1 MTIRRYIA
9 ARALC
14 LFSLF
19 SFHPSVFSAAAAEP
33 LVLTGPEVVKLDWGT
48 RSLCV
53 GDLNGDGLPDLAV
66 ANNDR
71 ATIELLYQLKPGE
84 PPPRVPAALSANRW
98 EPVVEDARFRKATI
112 TTGAVMFDLAIGDL
126 NGDGLP
132 DLVYT
137 GSPQNLALRLQQPDG
152 SWIEKK
158 IPEAPAP
165 NQLAGS
171 LKIAD
176 LDGNGRADIAM
187 LGNKE
192 LAVFYQNA
200 DGALSAPEL
209 YTLPDDNCYGLEVC
223 DVNGDGLPDLLY
235 LCNGP
240 RQTVRVRLQM
250 PGGRQFGPELSYEIK
265 NSRCTL
271 QTLRQADAAQN
282 RHATFAFAQDGTGQL
297 EEFTLRPAEAEGAGV
312 NSRPLPSLRP
322 RTFSPRPGAKTPAA
336 YALGNFTK
344 NKNAAPDVVVS
355 DPDAAQVSLYAR
367 QPDGSFAT
375 SQKFPVFSD
384 ARSIAAGDWHGD
396 GRNALFVASPKEQ
409 AVGVSRYV
417 EGRFEYPK
425 PLPVTGRPLAIAFGD
440 FDGHG
445 RTLLAI
451 LLENKGRRA
460 IELWTRN
467 GDAAERVKTIEVTK
481 LKTDPRAIR
490 LLDANQ
496 DGLLDIAVFTPL
508 DTMRLYVQAPGGELD
523 FTEASASSDFRR
535 GLVDNLES
543 SAITLGDID
552 GDGKPEFITASTG
565 FARALRLDGNGL
577 QVVDQFNAR
586 TPSTEIAAALV
597 IPDPAPP
604 SGWQKSKL
612 APGAAAPKPKTTIV
626 LYDRKAE
633 QFQLLRPDP
642 NGLYHIVDTT
652 PAGKIDVTGVE
663 VLPATNEAF
672 IFGRDRFWW
681 LPLGQ
686 RDLSAVTLST
696 HTTDLPNINY
706 ADVIAGDLDND
717 GQPEV
722 VCVDPVKNL
731 LEILRRAPDGV
742 RWDSVM
748 HFKVFEVDQHYQ
760 GRRGVP
766 LEPRETVIANL
777 TADPKGKKSLLLLV
791 HDRILIYPQQE

>member
-1 MTIRRYIA
+1 MIRHRHIA

-14 LFSLF
+14 LVSLF
-19 SFHPSVFSAAAAEP
+19 SFHVSSVSAAAKPIAF
-33 LVLTGPEVVKLDWGT
+33 TGPDVVKLDWGT

-53 GDLNGDGLPDLAV
+53 GDLNGDGLPDIAV

-71 ATIELLYQLKPGE
+71 ATIEILYQLKPGE

-98 EPVVEDARFRKATI
+98 EPVVEDARFRKASI
-112 TTGAVMFDLAIGDL
+112 TTGAAMFELAIGDL

-132 DLVYT
+132 DFAYT
-137 GSPQNLALRLQQPDG
+137 GAPQNLALRIQQPDG
-152 SWIEKK
+152 SWLEKK
-158 IPEAPAP
+158 IAEAPVP

-187 LGNKE
+187 LGDKE
-192 LAVFYQNA
+192 LAVFHQNA
-200 DGALSAPEL
+200 DGTLASPQR

-265 NSRCTL
+265 PSRCTL
-271 QTLRQADAAQN
+271 QILRQADAAQN
-282 RHATFAFAQDGTGQL
+282 RHATFAFAQDGAGQL
-297 EEFTLRPAEAEGAGV
+297 EEFTLRPAETGDAAA
-312 NSRPLPSLRP
+312 NARPLPLLNP

-336 YALGNFTK
+336 HALGRFTK
-344 NKNAAPDVVVS
+344 NKNAAPDVVIS

-367 QPDGSFAT
+367 QPDGSFT
-375 SQKFPVFSD
+375 SSQKSPVFSD
-384 ARSIAAGDWHGD
+384 ARAIAAGDWHGD
-396 GRNALFVASPKEQ
+396 GLDALFVASPKEQ
-409 AVGVSRYV
+409 TVGVSRYID
-417 EGRFEYPK
+417 GRFEYPK

-440 FDGHG
+440 FNGHG
-445 RTLLAI
+445 RKLLAI
-451 LLENKGRRA
+451 LVENKGSRA
-460 IELWTRN
+460 IELWARK
-467 GDAAERVKTIEVTK
+467 GDAAECVKTIDVAN
-481 LKTDPRAIR
+481 LKTDPRALR
-490 LLDANQ
+490 LIDANQ

-508 DTMRLYVQAPGGELD
+508 DSMRLYVQTPAGELD
-523 FTEASASSDFRR
+523 FTEVSASGDFRR

-543 SAITLGDID
+543 SAVTSGDID
-552 GDGKPEFITASTG
+552 GDGKPELLTASTG
-565 FARALRLDGNGL
+565 FARALRLDGGGL

-586 TPSTEIAAALV
+586 APDAEIAAAFA
-597 IPDPAPP
+597 IPDAAA
-604 SGWQKSKL
+604 
-612 APGAAAPKPKTTIV
+612 APGAKATIV

-633 QFQLLRPDP
+633 QFQLLRPDAS
-642 NGLYHIVDTT
+642 GLYQIADTT

-663 VLPATNEAF
+663 VLPASNEAF

-696 HTTDLPNINY
+696 HTTDLPNTGYYDI
-706 ADVIAGDLDND
+706 IAGDLDND
-717 GQPEV
+717 GQPEI
-722 VCVDPVKNL
+722 VCVDPMKNL
-731 LEILRRAPDGV
+731 LEILRRSPDGA

-760 GRRGVP
+760 GRRGSTI
-766 LEPRETVIANL
+766 EPRETVIANL
-777 TADPKGKKSLLLLV
+777 TGDPKGKKSLLLLV
-791 HDRILIYPQQE
+791 HDRILIYPQQQ